1 MLAARSPGATVWAV
15 DVNERALA
23 LCAANARRAGLPNVR
38 CVTPGDPALPAE
50 FGLIWSN
57 PPIRVGKD
65 ALHDLLS
72 GWLARLAPGAAG
84 YLVVQRN
91 LGADS
96 LQRWLAAAGWQARR
110 AAASGGYRVLAVGR

>member
-1 MLAARSPGATVWAV
+1 MPGARDCRTS
-15 DVNERALA
+15 
-23 LCAANARRAGLPNVR
+23 AAWPPVTRR
-38 CVTPGDPALPAE
+38 CPAE

-110 AAASGGYRVLAVGR
+110 AAARGGYRVLAVGR